1 MLMNEKIKALYGQYE
16 KILQNYEAIKSM
28 NLDQQTK
35 EIVKN
40 DLQKRCKKSKEKM
53 IEEIHN
59 LPEIII
65 SQDAPN
71 IPKKEELVKNENV
84 VKKN

>member
-1 MLMNEKIKALYGQYE
+1 MSMNEKIKALYGQYE

-40 DLQKRCKKSKEKM
+40 DLQKRCKKIQRKNDRRNTQSSR
-53 IEEIHN
+53 N
-59 LPEIII
+59 YYI
-65 SQDAPN
+65 SRRT
-71 IPKKEELVKNENV
+71 
-84 VKKN
+84 